1 MTELVF
7 FAAVAALVGWLV
19 RSGQRRRSAASA
31 AGEAVAVPGLL
42 KGPGQGARWRAGRL
56 VIGAEPPLWRP
67 SGGGQELA
75 LPADLRPAGTRP
87 PTLRE
92 AIRFNPRARV
102 VACESAE
109 GPVLIAVL
117 PEELEQVLGALE
129 RG

>member
-19 RSGQRRRSAASA
+19 RSGQRRRSAAFA
-31 AGEAVAVPGLL
+31 PGEVVAVPGLL
-42 KGPGQGARWRAGRL
+42 KGPGRGARWRAGRL
-56 VIGAEPPLWRP
+56 VIGAEPPVWRP
-67 SGGGQELA
+67 SRGGQELA
-75 LPADLRPAGTRP
+75 LPADLRPTGTRP

-92 AIRFNPRARV
+92 AVRFNPRARV

>member
-1 MTELVF
+1 MIELIF
-7 FAAVAALVGWLV
+7 LAAFAALVGWLV
-19 RSGQRRRSAASA
+19 NRKQRRRSDAFA
-31 AGEAVAVPGLL
+31 AGEVVAVPGLL

-56 VIGAEPPLWRP
+56 VIGAEPPVWRP
-67 SGGGQELA
+67 SRGGPELA

-102 VACESAE
+102 VACESAA

-117 PEELEQVLGALE
+117 PEELERVLGALE